1 MSICSFCQ
9 PELIRE
15 RGESNVSFP
24 PSTSQGSARRQRR
37 IARRRHEILTAA
49 AEIFAEKGYSATTT
63 KEIADAADVA
73 EGTLYNYFD
82 GKRDILMSIASE
94 AELLL
99 QETLLKVGRLENRAA
114 MTALV
119 EKAFDISEAQL
130 PFIRALMAEAWTD
143 DGILQ
148 AFFAVRLKRVFELLQ
163 AFIAERVESGAFRS
177 IDVALGA
184 RIAMGTF
191 GALILPVLRGIE
203 PLPPRHERHVLAETI
218 VDFLLD
224 GIRVRSE

>member
-1 MSICSFCQ
+1 MGSY
-9 PELIRE
+9 ENE
-15 RGESNVSFP
+15 ENNVTVP
-24 PSTSQGSARRQRR
+24 PLTNQGSARRQRR

-63 KEIADAADVA
+63 KEIAEAADVA

-94 AELLL
+94 AEVSLH
-99 QETLLKVGRLENRAA
+99 ETLRQVGRLENRAA

-163 AFIAERVESGAFRS
+163 AFIAERVDSGTFRP
-177 IDVALGA
+177 IDPVLGA

-203 PLPPRHERHVLAETI
+203 PLPPHRERRALAETV
-218 VDFLLD
+218 VDLLLD
-224 GIRVRSE
+224 GIRVRPE